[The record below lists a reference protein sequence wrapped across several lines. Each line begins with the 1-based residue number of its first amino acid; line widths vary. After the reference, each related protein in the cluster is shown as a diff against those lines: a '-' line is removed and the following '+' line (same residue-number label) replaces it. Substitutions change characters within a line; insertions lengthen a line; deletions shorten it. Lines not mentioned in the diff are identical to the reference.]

1 MLAAILSH
9 DRPGGAEIRARH
21 RAAHMDYLAASAEV
35 VLAGPFL
42 DEAGNVTGSLVVVDV
57 PDLAAA
63 RAWAAAD
70 PFAAAGLFAGQT
82 VQGWRKVVG

>member
-1 MLAAILSH
+1 MLAAILSQ

-21 RAAHMDYLAASAEV
+21 RAAHMDYLAASGEV

-42 DEAGNVTGSLVVVDV
+42 VEAGSVTGSLVVVDV

-70 PFAAAGLFAGQT
+70 PFAVAGLFASQT
-82 VQGWRKVVG
+82 VQGWLKVVG